1 MTGLALLGGQSVY
14 LTDSDFHLGVS
25 ESTRDTGRL
34 LHAVKT
40 ILYGLD
46 SKIYQVFL
54 IDFLFSIFLQSTFRI
69 L

>member
-1 MTGLALLGGQSVY
+1 MTGLALLGGHSVY

-34 LHAVKT
+34 LHAMET

-46 SKIYQVFL
+46 SKVFHVFL
-54 IDFLFSIFLQSTFRI
+54 INFLFLIVLQSTFRI